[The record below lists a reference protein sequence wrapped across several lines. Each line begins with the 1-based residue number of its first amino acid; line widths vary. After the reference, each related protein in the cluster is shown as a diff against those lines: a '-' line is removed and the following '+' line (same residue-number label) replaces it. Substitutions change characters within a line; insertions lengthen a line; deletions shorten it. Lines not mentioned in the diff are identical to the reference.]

1 MQWTKEWKE
10 FAESSRE
17 KRKSPFLVLYMGLL
31 RLVEEVTSMVGVEGE
46 ATSKS
51 WGDQVKTTITIIHKI
66 ACFRRFIIY
75 MIYFRRDRIDIDCM
89 SFIWG

>member
-1 MQWTKEWKE
+1 MSSSEEREEGGAPVQWTKEWKE

-51 WGDQVKTTITIIHKI
+51 W
-66 ACFRRFIIY
+66 
-75 MIYFRRDRIDIDCM
+75 
-89 SFIWG
+89 